1 MENAQR
7 SWDGVEARATSAARR
22 RRVGGSGGP
31 GERKGG
37 EQGEQS
43 FVYMGFKGAALDLA
57 RGRAPRGSGPHCL
70 QRRGLSGRH
79 PEPCTRGIACP
90 RAACLTCDWTSLPQ
104 GQRPPPEIPAPFM
117 TSQDTGPPP
126 PPPDRVCA
134 FLACSSGPG
143 SLFSD
148 PGFISNPS
156 SDCLVFI
163 NSFFSS
169 INSHGYSLQL
179 AMSKKCKA
187 AV

>member
-1 MENAQR
+1 M
-7 SWDGVEARATSAARR
+7 
-22 RRVGGSGGP
+22 GGSGGP

-79 PEPCTRGIACP
+79 TEPCTRGIACP

-117 TSQDTGPPP
+117 TSQDTGFPPHP
-126 PPPDRVCA
+126 PTPHTGAA
-134 FLACSSGPG
+134 F
-143 SLFSD
+143 
-148 PGFISNPS
+148 
-156 SDCLVFI
+156 V
-163 NSFFSS
+163 FFSPVLVDQGHCFLIRVSSATPVAIALFLLIPFFPS

-179 AMSKKCKA
+179 AMSKKCKKPPFNLTQLIA
-187 AV
+187 ILTSAS